1 VSFHSDQF
9 SFGSMLYEMATGK
22 RPFQRATGA
31 QTLAAI
37 IQDEPE
43 PVAQINPRAPA
54 PLRWIVERCLAKD
67 PEERY
72 ASTRD
77 LARDLK
83 SVRDHIGEVTSTAS
97 GGAGVVEVA
106 ARRRRSLA
114 LPIAAAAVT
123 LAVFGALWAGKRMGA
138 GRQPKF
144 QRLTFQRGTVNSAR
158 FGPDGTTVYY
168 AAAWEGE
175 APRIFSLRPGIPDS
189 SPLPLPNAALL
200 AMSPAGEMAVLL
212 EPNYAVLNF
221 ALYGTLARVSLSG
234 TAPKEVLKDVSFADW
249 APGGSE
255 LAVVHRVGGK
265 ERLEYPI
272 GKVLYE
278 TAGWIQHPR
287 FARDGRRIAFID
299 HSFSGD
305 DGAIAIVDLSGRKTD
320 LSGGWATV
328 QGLAW
333 SPEGGE
339 IWFTAAR
346 VGVERELFGVT
357 PSGKLRQI
365 RTLRGTPALLDVQSG
380 GIALITED
388 VYRGS
393 SIAFTPAHPSGR
405 DLGWFDWGNGRSLS
419 VDGKWLLFDESG
431 EGGGAA
437 GSVYVRSTDG
447 APAVRL
453 GDGLAM
459 GLSPDASLA
468 LTRRDAAPA
477 RFAIVPVKAGQTRD
491 LPPDGLGRANYGEF
505 FPDGR
510 RFAFEAYAPGHGAR
524 LYVQDLAGGSAR
536 AVSDEGIGPSDI
548 SISPD
553 GAWIAAIGPDTRVWL
568 YPPAGGAPREL
579 ASSRPGDYPSGWTAD
594 GAGLYVSRV
603 GFPCPVDAIDI
614 ATGTRTHIRDLSG
627 ADEAGITQLGPALV
641 TPDARTMVIT
651 ANRILSTL
659 YKVTD
664 LR

>member
-1 VSFHSDQF
+1 V
-9 SFGSMLYEMATGK
+9 
-22 RPFQRATGA
+22 
-31 QTLAAI
+31 
-37 IQDEPE
+37 
-43 PVAQINPRAPA
+43 
-54 PLRWIVERCLAKD
+54 
-67 PEERY
+67 
-72 ASTRD
+72 
-77 LARDLK
+77 
-83 SVRDHIGEVTSTAS
+83 
-97 GGAGVVEVA
+97 
-106 ARRRRSLA
+106 
-114 LPIAAAAVT
+114 LPIAAAAVI
-123 LAVFGALWAGKRMGA
+123 LAALGGLWAGKRMGA
-138 GRQPKF
+138 GGQPKF
-144 QRLTFQRGTVNSAR
+144 QRLTFQRGTINSAR
-158 FGPDGTTVYY
+158 FGPDGSTVYY

-189 SPLPLPNAALL
+189 SPLPLPSAALL

-212 EPNYAVLNF
+212 EPSYAVLNF

-249 APGGSE
+249 APGTSE

-305 DGAIAIVDLSGRKTD
+305 DGAIAIVDLSGRKTN
-320 LSGGWATV
+320 LSEGWATV

-333 SPEGGE
+333 SPDGNE

-357 PSGKLRQI
+357 PNGRLRLI
-365 RTLRGTPALLDVQSG
+365 RTLRGTPALLDVQSDG
-380 GIALITED
+380 VALITED

-393 SIAFTPAHPSGR
+393 SLAFTPTQPSGR
-405 DLGWFDWGNGRSLS
+405 DLSWFDWGNGRSLS

-431 EGGGAA
+431 EGGGPR
-437 GSVYVRSTDG
+437 GSVYVRSTHG
-447 APAVRL
+447 SPAVRL

-459 GLSPDASLA
+459 GLSPDASVA
-468 LTRRDAAPA
+468 LTRLDAPPA
-477 RFAIVPVKAGQTRD
+477 RFVLVPVRAGQTREFQ
-491 LPPDGLGRANYGEF
+491 PDGLGRANYGEF

-524 LYVQDLAGGSAR
+524 LFVQDLAGGSAR
-536 AVSDEGIGPSDI
+536 AISDEGISPSDL

-553 GAWIAAIGPDTRVWL
+553 GAWIAAIGPDMRIWL

-579 ASSRPGDYPSGWTAD
+579 PASQPGDFPSGWTAD
-594 GAGLYVSRV
+594 GGRLYVSRV
-603 GFPCPVDAIDI
+603 GLPCPIDAIDI
-614 ATGTRTHIRDLSG
+614 ATGTRTHVRDLSG
-627 ADEAGITQLGPALV
+627 ADDAGVTQLGPALV
-641 TPDARTMVIT
+641 TPDGRTMVIT

-659 YKVTD
+659 YNVTD